1 MLVAAQ
7 RQARRLLASASTAFS
22 ADLSSVFDE
31 STIFRLNNSAR
42 TFASDADTTQQPSH
56 QPPPFETV
64 VIANR
69 GEIACRVI
77 RTCRLLGIR
86 TVAVYSEADGP
97 DSYHASMADCAVK
110 IGVGPSPAESY
121 LRGDEILDVALNSGA
136 DPSRIALHPGYG
148 FLSENSSFATAVSES
163 GVKFIGPPASA
174 ILGENLQSVMFC
186 EYAYLLVHDMYQNQS
201 HAPSSF
207 YYPFSPSYGKQVP
220 QQGNHGGCGCP
231 LHTRLS

>member
-7 RQARRLLASASTAFS
+7 RQARRLITSARPALTNASLNVCESQSIFGSSNSPSSDNAASGS
-22 ADLSSVFDE
+22 D
-31 STIFRLNNSAR
+31 SAR
-42 TFASDADTTQQPSH
+42 TFASDTTQQPSH

-77 RTCRLLGIR
+77 RTCRRLGIR

-97 DSYHASMADCAVK
+97 DSYHASMADSAVK

-121 LRGDEILDVALNSGA
+121 LRGDEILDVALNSGT
-136 DPSRIALHPGYG
+136 DPSKIALHPGYG

-186 EYAYLLVHDMYQNQS
+186 EYAY
-201 HAPSSF
+201 
-207 YYPFSPSYGKQVP
+207 
-220 QQGNHGGCGCP
+220 
-231 LHTRLS
+231 

>member
-7 RQARRLLASASTAFS
+7 RQARRLLSSARPALNTASQNVRFGPSISDLNNSTGSASVASA
-22 ADLSSVFDE
+22 
-31 STIFRLNNSAR
+31 SAR
-42 TFASDADTTQQPSH
+42 TFSSDTNQQPSH

-77 RTCRLLGIR
+77 RTCRRLGIR

-121 LRGDEILDVALNSGA
+121 LRGDEILDVALDSGT
-136 DPSRIALHPGYG
+136 DPSTIALHPGYG

-174 ILGENLQSVMFC
+174 ILGENQ
-186 EYAYLLVHDMYQNQS
+186 
-201 HAPSSF
+201 
-207 YYPFSPSYGKQVP
+207 
-220 QQGNHGGCGCP
+220 
-231 LHTRLS
+231 

>member
-1 MLVAAQ
+1 MMLVTAQ
-7 RQARRLLASASTAFS
+7 RQARRLASSARPALS
-22 ADLSSVFDE
+22 ADLSRVCVAPSISD
-31 STIFRLNNSAR
+31 LNNSSSDRATSAR
-42 TFASDADTTQQPSH
+42 TFSSSDTKHQQPSH

-77 RTCRLLGIR
+77 RTCRRLGIR

-121 LRGDEILDVALNSGA
+121 LRGDEILDVALNSGT

-174 ILGENLQSVMFC
+174 ILGENQHCFVNMSYSDRWNEF
-186 EYAYLLVHDMYQNQS
+186 QR
-201 HAPSSF
+201 
-207 YYPFSPSYGKQVP
+207 SPNS
-220 QQGNHGGCGCP
+220 P
-231 LHTRLS
+231 LNDILC

>member
-1 MLVAAQ
+1 MSPRHPTCKIKSAVIFSSGGTMMLVTAQ
-7 RQARRLLASASTAFS
+7 RQARRLVSSARPALS
-22 ADLSSVFDE
+22 AHQSRVCAAPSISD
-31 STIFRLNNSAR
+31 LNNFSSDRTTSAR
-42 TFASDADTTQQPSH
+42 TFSSSDTKHQQPSH

-77 RTCRLLGIR
+77 RTCRRLGIR

-121 LRGDEILDVALNSGA
+121 LRGDEILDVALNSGTE
-136 DPSRIALHPGYG
+136 PSRITLHPGYG

-174 ILGENLQSVMFC
+174 ILGESQHCFVNI
-186 EYAYLLVHDMYQNQS
+186 
-201 HAPSSF
+201 
-207 YYPFSPSYGKQVP
+207 SYMICKCIGFA
-220 QQGNHGGCGCP
+220 
-231 LHTRLS
+231 

>member
-1 MLVAAQ
+1 MMLVAAQ
-7 RQARRLLASASTAFS
+7 RQARRLLAWASPALS
-22 ADLSSVFDE
+22 ADLSSV
-31 STIFRLNNSAR
+31 SPSAR
-42 TFASDADTTQQPSH
+42 TFASDTTQQPSH

-77 RTCRLLGIR
+77 RTCRRLGIR
-86 TVAVYSEADGP
+86 TVAVYSDADGP

-148 FLSENSSFATAVSES
+148 FLSENSSFATAVAES

-174 ILGENLQSVMFC
+174 ILGENQLCFVNTIVCMF
-186 EYAYLLVHDMYQNQS
+186 AYKTCRW
-201 HAPSSF
+201 F
-207 YYPFSPSYGKQVP
+207 
-220 QQGNHGGCGCP
+220 
-231 LHTRLS
+231 